1 MRRSKEFIVLLVLLI
16 GAMAFVLWYVRDR
29 KARQAA
35 EPPDSP
41 KIVGPV
47 APSSGAEPKAE
58 PVNLAETDGKTV
70 DFSSGKPVVKQSDE
84 DKAAI
89 AAAKKDMDAALAETS
104 FGPAPKT
111 QPPKK

>member
-1 MRRSKEFIVLLVLLI
+1 MRRSKEIVVLLVLLV

-35 EPPDSP
+35 EPPPAP
-41 KIVGPV
+41 KVVGPG
-47 APSSGAEPKAE
+47 APDSAPEPKAE
-58 PVNLAETDGKTV
+58 PVNLAEADGKTV
-70 DFSSGKPVVKQSDE
+70 DFSSGKAVVKESDE

-104 FGPAPKT
+104 FGPAPKS